1 MIRLHSS
8 DPGAIERAADALRR
22 GGIVAYPTDTLYGLA
37 VDPRSDEAV
46 ARLYAAKGRDE
57 RAAVALIASDLAQAQ
72 TAGTFGT
79 AELRL
84 AAGFWPGPLTIVVPA
99 TPGMSRL
106 LSSERRTLGVRV
118 PAQPVARA
126 LAAALGA
133 CITATSANR
142 SGQAAAVTPDEVASA
157 LGEAVAVLI
166 DDGPAA
172 GGLPSTIVEVVGGAP
187 VQHRPGAIAW
197 ERVLEFFQ

>member
-1 MIRLHSS
+1 MMRLRAS

-22 GGIVAYPTDTLYGLA
+22 GLIVAYPTDTLYGLA
-37 VDPRSDEAV
+37 ADPRRDDAV

-57 RAAVALIASDLAQAQ
+57 RSAIALIAADVPQAQ
-72 TAGTFGT
+72 TAGPFGA

-84 AAGFWPGPLTIVVPA
+84 AARFWPGPLTIVVPA
-99 TPGMSRL
+99 AAGMSRL

-126 LAAALGA
+126 IAAALGS

-142 SGQAAAVTPDEVASA
+142 SGQPPAIAPDEVESA
-157 LGEAVAVLI
+157 LGDAVAVLI
-166 DDGPAA
+166 DDGPAP
-172 GGLPSTIVEVVGGAP
+172 GGLPSTLVEVVDDVP
-187 VQHRPGAIAW
+187 VQHRPGAIGW